1 LIFYYIIWIYYCFY
15 RFGFIKIDLV
25 QWHVF
30 DSYTTRKLSNKDGN
44 NTLLN
49 YSDIYRRNMM
59 SLFLLV
65 YRWKYFIGEY
75 WGNYNWKL
83 MNEKQKKIQIKILM
97 EIILLVYY
105 SDIYRQKMML
115 LFVSVYRWKYSIG
128 EYWGNYSWK
137 LKNEKQKNI

>member
-1 LIFYYIIWIYYCFY
+1 M
-15 RFGFIKIDLV
+15 K
-25 QWHVF
+25 
-30 DSYTTRKLSNKDGN
+30 NK
-44 NTLLN
+44 
-49 YSDIYRRNMM
+49 
-59 SLFLLV
+59 
-65 YRWKYFIGEY
+65 
-75 WGNYNWKL
+75 
-83 MNEKQKKIQIKILM
+83 KKIQIKILM